1 MLTIDLNC
9 DMGEGMLYDAEII
22 PYISSANIACGYH
35 AGDEE
40 IMKRTIE
47 LALEY
52 NVAIGAHPGFADK
65 ENFGRKDMFLKKEN
79 YHALITEQLS
89 LIKNIT
95 DALGAK
101 LHHVKPHGALY
112 NMAAADKILAKI
124 IVDAI
129 KEFDENLVL
138 YGLSGSHLI
147 EEAKMVQLKTAS
159 EVFADRTY
167 RDDGKLT
174 ARHQSNA
181 LIKDENKVIR
191 QVLQMVKEKTVTSV
205 NKNTIPIVAETI
217 CLHSD
222 GAHPVEFARLIHQT
236 LQKEGII
243 IKAQ

>member
-9 DMGEGMLYDAEII
+9 DMGEGMPYDADIM
-22 PYISSANIACGYH
+22 PYISSANIACSYH
-35 AGDEE
+35 ASDEE

-89 LIKNIT
+89 LIK
-95 DALGAK
+95 
-101 LHHVKPHGALY
+101 
-112 NMAAADKILAKI
+112 
-124 IVDAI
+124 
-129 KEFDENLVL
+129 
-138 YGLSGSHLI
+138 
-147 EEAKMVQLKTAS
+147 
-159 EVFADRTY
+159 
-167 RDDGKLT
+167 
-174 ARHQSNA
+174 
-181 LIKDENKVIR
+181 DENKAIR

-236 LQKEGII
+236 LQKEGVI